1 MDSGG
6 PIDHSNASSE
16 LDDSGGL
23 VDGQPSAWRSEGQGF
38 ESSRVHQILE
48 LRPRALLSQPVI
60 GPVSFTAYRT
70 ADRPFTKAREEE
82 TMWRGSDGDDDPV
95 EVSELLSPALHRRP
109 TR

>member
-1 MDSGG
+1 MPVLNSKTT
-6 PIDHSNASSE
+6 
-16 LDDSGGL
+16 L
-23 VDGQPSAWRSEGQGF
+23 VDWRTVNPLHGVQKVRGSNPLGSTRF
-38 ESSRVHQILE
+38 LNSD
-48 LRPRALLSQPVI
+48 RALLSQPVI

-95 EVSELLSPALHRRP
+95 EVSELLSAALHRRP